1 MLEFWLKALQV
12 VLGLGALALV
22 GTTLV
27 SFASSSPAG
36 EAPPSSIDAGQPQ
49 QNDASLPRYR
59 VIADRNLFK
68 LKEKPVPVPVEQSIE
83 ESKLQVQLLGTVVAQ
98 IPDSGDPEQGS
109 LAIVRDTDGQ
119 VKNLAVGAEFAE
131 KRAKLVRVEPR
142 RIVLDQ
148 GGRLEAV
155 QLVEEVASQPQ
166 GQARRPGTPAS
177 VPNMNAVQ
185 DIARNMA
192 QASGPDAAMTA
203 VFRQLGS
210 QMVGSVER
218 DANGR
223 LAGFR
228 VQRINEGSALQ
239 DVGLQPGDSIRG
251 INGQSLS
258 AEGAAVQLFASFS
271 GGADARLTVQDQ
283 NGQSR
288 ELVLPRATLQ
298 RLMLQR

>member
-1 MLEFWLKALQV
+1 MLEIWLKALQIG
-12 VLGLGALALV
+12 LGVGALALA

-27 SFASSSPAG
+27 SFASSSPPG
-36 EAPPSSIDAGQPQ
+36 ETPRSIDAGQAQPTE
-49 QNDASLPRYR
+49 ASLPRYR

-68 LKEKPVPVPVEQSIE
+68 LKEKPVAVPVEQPVA

-98 IPDSGDPEQGS
+98 GHATGQPEQGS

-119 VKNLAVGAEFAE
+119 VRNLAVGDEFAE

-142 RIVLDQ
+142 RIVLEQ
-148 GGRLEAV
+148 AGRLEAV
-155 QLVEEVASQPQ
+155 QLTEEAVASGPTP
-166 GQARRPGTPAS
+166 RRPPAGPPGA
-177 VPNMNAVQ
+177 PNLSAVQ

-192 QASGPDAAMTA
+192 QASGQDAAMVA

-210 QMVGSVER
+210 QLVGNVER

-223 LAGFR
+223 LSGFR
-228 VQRINEGSALQ
+228 VQRVNEGSALQ
-239 DVGLQPGDSIRG
+239 DLGLQPGDSIRG
-251 INGQSLS
+251 INGQSLA

-271 GGADARLTVQDQ
+271 GGADARLTVQDAS
-283 NGQSR
+283 GQSR
-288 ELVLPRATLQ
+288 ELVVPRTVLQ